1 MGPKGR
7 SKIVAPAPVERRVGL
22 KFCMQNHEGCAG
34 KTKSIGKLRDGS
46 ERTYQ
51 HPNFMDSGVIRKDEG
66 RRREE
71 RTPAGMSRRGRIS
84 KNKKRRLP
92 VPAQINNIN
101 RTSPINRT
109 RDFIGEDR
117 WLELWKPCGR
127 KAQAAT

>member
-1 MGPKGR
+1 
-7 SKIVAPAPVERRVGL
+7 
-22 KFCMQNHEGCAG
+22 
-34 KTKSIGKLRDGS
+34 
-46 ERTYQ
+46 
-51 HPNFMDSGVIRKDEG
+51 MDCGVIRKDEG

-92 VPAQINNIN
+92 VPPQINNIN

-109 RDFIGEDR
+109 RDFVGKDR

-127 KAQAAT
+127 KAQAAA